1 VLIHVVH
8 NKGANPGAIDLNK
21 ATAIFMKDLLSVMD
35 RGFVMELIHYHVTH
49 IDRANGFMSTVSLK
63 YTFLR
68 IITDYEHFIPI
79 NIPLFIPVESVAQL
93 KSQYL
98 YAITAAAL
106 LLCSALLHHRC
117 LLYSFLTHARN
128 DAVLG
133 IL

>member
-1 VLIHVVH
+1 MLIHVVH